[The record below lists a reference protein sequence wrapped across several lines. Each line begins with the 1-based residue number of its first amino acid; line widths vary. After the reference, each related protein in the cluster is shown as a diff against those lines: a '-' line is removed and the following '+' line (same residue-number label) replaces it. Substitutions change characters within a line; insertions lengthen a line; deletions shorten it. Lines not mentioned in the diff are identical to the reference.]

1 MRKLLL
7 AAVLACAPALAG
19 CSTMGLPSVPTAPA
33 QVAERTV
40 LDEQVGAGVE
50 LAYKAF
56 RTALE
61 VATDAGI
68 IRGARATQVAALD
81 NRAFAAVQAV
91 RAAYRAG
98 NATGYANAAIEARA
112 AITAALAAVKGN

>member
-7 AAVLACAPALAG
+7 AVALACAPALAG
-19 CSTMGLPSVPTAPA
+19 CSTMGLPDVPTAPA
-33 QVAERTV
+33 QVADSTV
-40 LDEQVGAGVE
+40 LDEQVGSGVE
-50 LAYKAF
+50 LAYRGF

-61 VATDAGI
+61 VATDAGL

-81 NRAFAAVQAV
+81 NRAYAAVQAV

-98 NATGYANAAIEARA
+98 NATAYTRAAMEARA
-112 AITAALAAVKGN
+112 AIAAALTAIKGN

>member
-7 AAVLACAPALAG
+7 AVALACAPALAG
-19 CSTMGLPSVPTAPA
+19 CSTTGLPSVPTAPA
-33 QVAERTV
+33 QVADRTV

-50 LAYKAF
+50 LAYQAF

-61 VATDAGI
+61 VATDAGL

-81 NRAFAAVQAV
+81 NRAYTAVQAV

-98 NATGYANAAIEARA
+98 NANGYAAAATDARA
-112 AITAALAAVKGN
+112 AIAAALAAVKGN

>member
-7 AAVLACAPALAG
+7 AAALACAPALSA
-19 CSTMGLPSVPTAPA
+19 CSTLGLPNIPTAPA
-33 QVAERTV
+33 QVADRTV

-61 VATDAGI
+61 VATDAGL
-68 IRGARATQVAALD
+68 IRGATATRVAALD
-81 NRAFAAVQAV
+81 NKAFAATQAV
-91 RAAYRAG
+91 QRAYKAG
-98 NATGYANAAIEARA
+98 NAASYAAAAKEARA